1 MEHLENEEAV
11 PETKREITF
20 YGT

>member
-11 PETKREITF
+11 PETKRKITF